1 MTVSIKTFLPVLLIV
16 LSCTLVLFVR
26 PSLVEGRIGLAITAL
41 LTLVALQLTA
51 TANMP
56 EVDYLMLIDKAYL
69 ASYAFIIAILTRV
82 VVTSWVGWSDT
93 DEAEMRTK
101 DRRWAL
107 ILLISYVLILGI
119 SAAATFEAEM
129 TDIWRA

>member
-1 MTVSIKTFLPVLLIV
+1 MPWPARTTFEA
-16 LSCTLVLFVR
+16 R
-26 PSLVEGRIGLAITAL
+26 A
-41 LTLVALQLTA
+41 
-51 TANMP
+51 
-56 EVDYLMLIDKAYL
+56 
-69 ASYAFIIAILTRV
+69 AFIIAILTRV
-82 VVTSWVGWSDT
+82 VETSWVGWSDT

-107 ILLISYVLILGI
+107 FLLISYVLILGI